1 MTSPQSRPVVGKL
14 ATSVL
19 ALLLASCGGSS
30 SGDPYTGLLE
40 GTFADN
46 HNMAG
51 MVLDDGE
58 YYLLYSQPGK
68 PDELS
73 GMVRGTDFQ
82 AASVTSADADAVEYP
97 WPAAADYRWPL
108 YAARPGALAVRV
120 GEGGM
125 LDGQINGRS
134 FSATPVP
141 DAALD
146 ARLADLTGA
155 HSGTVVF
162 VFGPRPA
169 VFNVDESGN
178 VSTVI
183 NDCVLK
189 GKVVPMAEVNAY
201 HLEMTFGVG
210 TCVFG
215 GATFRGVTFFDRDQR
230 KLHAAVTATLPTFGK
245 QAIGFIGTRLQ
256 QR

>member
-1 MTSPQSRPVVGKL
+1 MTSPQSRVVAAKL
-14 ATSVL
+14 VTSLL
-19 ALLLASCGGSS
+19 ALLLTSCGG
-30 SGDPYTGLLE
+30 GGGAVYTGLWE
-40 GTFADN
+40 GTMASN
-46 HNMAG
+46 HTMAG
-51 MVLDDGE
+51 MVLDQGD
-58 YYLLYSQPGK
+58 YYLLYSQPGQ
-68 PDELS
+68 PDQLA
-73 GMVRGTDFQ
+73 GMVHGSDFKP
-82 AASVTSADADAVEYP
+82 AEFTSADAVEYP
-97 WPAAADYRWPL
+97 WPATTDYRWPL
-108 YAARPGALAVRV
+108 YAARPGVLTGSV

-125 LDGQINGRS
+125 LDGQINS
-134 FSATPVP
+134 KAFSAKPVP

-146 ARLADLTGA
+146 TRLADLAGA

-189 GKVVPMAEVNAY
+189 GKVVPMAAVNAY

-215 GATFRGVTFFDRDQR
+215 GATFRGVAFFDRDQR

-256 QR
+256 QP